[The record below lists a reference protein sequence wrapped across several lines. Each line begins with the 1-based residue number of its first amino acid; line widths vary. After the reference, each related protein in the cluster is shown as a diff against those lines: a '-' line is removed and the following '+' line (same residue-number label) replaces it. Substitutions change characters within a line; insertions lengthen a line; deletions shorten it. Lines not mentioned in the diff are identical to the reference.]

1 MEIKKYAFDDGKYEV
16 QAAHDGSSLKAY
28 RHGEFWQNMIGDN
41 LTAAMLNRIDD
52 LEEML
57 RWYVEEDEINEG
69 DPENQYWIDG
79 KHKAMK
85 LLGIEI
91 EE

>member
-1 MEIKKYAFDDGKYEV
+1 MGDEEVFYKYNNAHTWVYLEGKKESESYIKE
-16 QAAHDGSSLKAY
+16 
-28 RHGEFWQNMIGDN
+28 
-41 LTAAMLNRIDD
+41 

-57 RWYVEEDEINEG
+57 RWYVEEDEVNEG
-69 DPENQYWIDG
+69 DPENEYWVKG

-85 LLGIEI
+85 LLGMEI

>member
-1 MEIKKYAFDDGKYEV
+1 MTDEEVYYKYGNERTWAYLEGKKESEGCIKEI
-16 QAAHDGSSLKAY
+16 
-28 RHGEFWQNMIGDN
+28 
-41 LTAAMLNRIDD
+41 
-52 LEEML
+52 EEML

-69 DPENQYWIDG
+69 DPENEYWVQG

-85 LLGIEI
+85 ILGREI

>member
-1 MEIKKYAFDDGKYEV
+1 MNEL
-16 QAAHDGSSLKAY
+16 SLKA
-28 RHGEFWQNMIGDN
+28 D
-41 LTAAMLNRIDD
+41 ARIEE

-69 DPENQYWIDG
+69 DPENEYWVEG

-85 LLGIEI
+85 ILGMEI

>member
-1 MEIKKYAFDDGKYEV
+1 MNTLTKESEMTGEEVFYKYGNEHTWAYLEGDKESESYIKE
-16 QAAHDGSSLKAY
+16 
-28 RHGEFWQNMIGDN
+28 
-41 LTAAMLNRIDD
+41 

-57 RWYVEEDEINEG
+57 RWYVEEDEVNEG
-69 DPENQYWIDG
+69 DPENEYWVKG

-85 LLGIEI
+85 LLGMEI

>member
-1 MEIKKYAFDDGKYEV
+1 MNTLTKESDMTGEEVFYKYGNESTWAYLEGKKESESYIKE
-16 QAAHDGSSLKAY
+16 
-28 RHGEFWQNMIGDN
+28 
-41 LTAAMLNRIDD
+41 

-69 DPENQYWIDG
+69 DPENEYWVDG

-85 LLGIEI
+85 LLGMEI

>member
-1 MEIKKYAFDDGKYEV
+1 
-16 QAAHDGSSLKAY
+16 
-28 RHGEFWQNMIGDN
+28 
-41 LTAAMLNRIDD
+41 
-52 LEEML
+52 ML

-69 DPENQYWIDG
+69 DPENEYWVDG

-85 LLGIEI
+85 LLGMEI